1 MPEVV
6 LKPLRAN
13 QGLCLWY
20 RRELEKAIEEMA
32 RSMLYHVRAAWNAET
47 PITGFGE
54 DASPTATLRRA
65 MKKWG
70 DVWVAKF
77 DAMAEKVASEF
88 AARSGKDFDDRFRA
102 LLREAGFTVKWKPT
116 ERMMEAYRLVIAENV
131 NLIRSIPQ
139 KFLTDVQSAVWTHA
153 METPDMDALARKIRD
168 NYSVSWRRASLIAR
182 DQTHKARAVFEE
194 ARRAEVGITEAI
206 WVHGQAGKE
215 PRPEHLKWGREHKR
229 YDIQRGLWSDV
240 DQKWVWPGTAINC
253 RCTSRAIIPS
263 ALSQE

>member
-1 MPEVV
+1 MPELV

-32 RSMLYHVRAAWNAET
+32 RSMFYHVKAAWNDET
-47 PITGFGE
+47 PITGFGA
-54 DASPTATLRRA
+54 DASPMVTLRRS

-70 DVWVAKF
+70 GVWIGKF
-77 DAMAEKVASEF
+77 DALAEKVAAEF
-88 AARSGKDFDDRFRA
+88 AVRSGKDFDDRFRA

-116 ERMMEAYRLVIAENV
+116 KQMREAYRLVIAENV

-139 KFLTDVQSAVWTHA
+139 KFLTDVQSAVWAHA
-153 METPDMDALARKIRD
+153 METPDMNALSRKIHD
-168 NYSVSWRRASLIAR
+168 TYGVTWRRAALISR

-206 WVHGQAGKE
+206 WVHGNAGKE

-229 YDIQRGLWSDV
+229 YEIKRGLWSEV
-240 DQKWVWPGTAINC
+240 DQEWVWPGTAINC
-253 RCTSRAIIPS
+253 RCVSRAIIPS